1 MALKVVRFICCGMD
15 VHKDIIVAT
24 VGITDKQTMTTEYF
38 QNTFSTLN
46 SDLYRLCDWL
56 SSFRCTEVCMES
68 TGKYWIPIHNVLE
81 ERGFS
86 ICLAHPKYTK
96 AIKVRRLTRNIPNGF
111 VTSISTTLS
120 EALLFLLS
128 QSVSCVKS
136 ADTITSLLG

>member
-1 MALKVVRFICCGMD
+1 MALKIVCFICCGMD

-24 VGITDKQTMTTEYF
+24 VEITDKQTMTTEYF